1 MTFFTEN
8 ITVQGITVP
17 LRCYIPDLG
26 GIPKY
31 AGNRPAV
38 IVFPGGGYSITYH
51 GEAEPIALK
60 YVADG
65 ICAFVL
71 DYSCAPV
78 RFPIPH
84 TLFPYTTLFR
94 SRKSVV

>member
-26 GIPKY
+26 GVPKY

-38 IVFPGGGYSITYH
+38 IIFPGGGYSITYH
-51 GEAEPIALK
+51 GEA
-60 YVADG
+60 
-65 ICAFVL
+65 
-71 DYSCAPV
+71 S
-78 RFPIPH
+78 
-84 TLFPYTTLFR
+84 R
-94 SRKSVV
+94 SR

>member
-26 GIPKY
+26 GVPKY

-38 IVFPGGGYSITYH
+38 IIFPGGGYSITYH

-71 DYSCAPV
+71 D
-78 RFPIPH
+78 
-84 TLFPYTTLFR
+84 
-94 SRKSVV
+94 